1 MIELLIILKGLLIGM
16 IVSLPIGPLGLIS
29 IQRTLNK
36 GWRAGFLS
44 GLGGAL
50 SDLCYSSLAIL
61 GMGLIDDFLE
71 KNRYFFNGV
80 TGVLF
85 LIVGINII
93 IKAIGDKELEE
104 EKEVIHPAL
113 STFLMGLS
121 NPMTFL
127 IFLAIFAKMGIDVES
142 ENLIESIVFIIS
154 IFMGSTIFWF
164 FTTNWLKISK
174 KDYEMDKLIFFEK
187 IIGIMITLFGLFS
200 LLKVIF
206 KF

>member
-36 GWRAGFLS
+36 GWKVGFLS

-71 KNRYFFNGV
+71 KNRYLFNSV
-80 TGVLF
+80 TGLLF

-93 IKAIGDKELEE
+93 IKAIGGKELKE
-104 EKEVIHPAL
+104 EKEVIHPAV

-127 IFLAIFAKMGIDVES
+127 IFLAIFTRMGIDVES
-142 ENLIESIVFIIS
+142 EDVMESIVFIIS
-154 IFMGSTIFWF
+154 IFMGSTIFSF
-164 FTTNWLKISK
+164 FTTN
-174 KDYEMDKLIFFEK
+174 
-187 IIGIMITLFGLFS
+187 
-200 LLKVIF
+200 
-206 KF
+206 